1 MEVIPAAYSV
11 ADYCQQMARKEIQ
24 INQEYQRSDR
34 VWPPTARSFL
44 IETMLLGYPI
54 PKLSLYQVTDI
65 KSRTSI
71 KEIVDG
77 QQRSKAIFD
86 YFNDGFRLS
95 RSLELE
101 EIRGK
106 RFSDLDEEYQLRFL
120 DYSIPTNLF
129 VAATSKEIREMFRRI
144 NSYTVPLNPEEQR
157 HAIFQ
162 GHFKWFI
169 YRLSNR
175 YESTFLNMGVF
186 TEKQI
191 IRMADTKLLTE
202 VCHALVNG
210 IKTTN
215 KKSLDELY
223 RRFDKEFPA
232 ESWLEEHIEKAM
244 TRLISLGEIHN
255 GPLMRPYVM
264 YSLILAVAHR
274 ESPVETLA
282 NVYQSDLPYKFE
294 RDVVVANLSR
304 LAEAL
309 EDPEETLEGLVL
321 EGLEGAESKL
331 KEFVR
336 ASSEQ
341 TNVASQRETRFRL
354 LCEALEPYL
363 L

>member
-11 ADYCQQMARKEIQ
+11 AEYCQQMARKEIT

-34 VWPPTARSFL
+34 VWPPAARSFL

-65 KSRTSI
+65 RSRTSI

-86 YFNDGFRLS
+86 YFNDEYRLS
-95 RSLELE
+95 RSLEFE
-101 EIRGK
+101 DIRG
-106 RFSDLDEEYQLRFL
+106 RRLSELDEEYQHRFL

-129 VAATSKEIREMFRRI
+129 VSAVPQDIREMFRRI

-157 HAIFQ
+157 HAVFQ
-162 GHFKWFI
+162 GDFKWFI
-169 YRLSNR
+169 YRLSRR
-175 YESTFLNMGVF
+175 YENAFLNMGVF

-191 IRMADTKLLTE
+191 VRMADTKLLTE
-202 VCHALVNG
+202 VCHALVDG

-215 KKSLDELY
+215 KRSLDELY
-223 RRFDKEFPA
+223 RRFDKRFPV
-232 ESWLEEHIEKAM
+232 EEWLEGHIEKAM
-244 TRLISLGEIHN
+244 TRLISLEEVHQS
-255 GPLMRPYVM
+255 PLMRPYVM
-264 YSLILAVAHR
+264 YSLILAMVHI
-274 ESPVETLA
+274 ESPIETLA
-282 NVYQSDLPYKFE
+282 NAYHKDSPARFK
-294 RDVVVANLSR
+294 RDITIANLSR

-309 EDPEETLEGLVL
+309 EDPEEILRGPKDEDP
-321 EGLEGAESKL
+321 KL

-341 TNVASQRETRFRL
+341 TNVASQREARFKL
-354 LCEALEPYL
+354 LCEAFEPDL